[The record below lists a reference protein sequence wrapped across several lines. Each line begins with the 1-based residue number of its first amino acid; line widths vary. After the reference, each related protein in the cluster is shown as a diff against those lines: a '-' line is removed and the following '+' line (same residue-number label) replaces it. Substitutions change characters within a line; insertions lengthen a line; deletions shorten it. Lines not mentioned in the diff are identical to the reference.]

1 MTNFGGSNTYS
12 NQNFITANKALA
24 PVISFTANTTS
35 GAAPLAVSFTDL
47 STNSPTAWSW
57 SFGDGNISTLQNPVY
72 TYTTPG
78 TYTVSLTATNYGGGT
93 SMVISGYVGV
103 TAEPLPV
110 TAFTSNITS
119 GSAPLAVN
127 FNDTSTNSPVA
138 WAWSFGD
145 GNTSTLQNPV
155 HTYITPGTYTVSLTA
170 TNYGGN
176 QSMTRYN
183 YTTVNPTPP
192 VASFASDL
200 TSGPTPF
207 TVSFSD
213 TSSNNPTAW
222 TWTFGDGTTSPRQ
235 NPSHTYTIAG
245 TYSVSLVAINGG
257 GSDSVTKTG
266 YITPGASSVQQS
278 AATVSPTSAILNTT
292 TPAPVTTTGQSS
304 AASPAQDMSSWALPV
319 LVIIVILV
327 IGAGIL
333 HLLRKK
339 PERHGRHRGGDL

>member
-1 MTNFGGSNTYS
+1 
-12 NQNFITANKALA
+12 
-24 PVISFTANTTS
+24 
-35 GAAPLAVSFTDL
+35 
-47 STNSPTAWSW
+47 
-57 SFGDGNISTLQNPVY
+57 
-72 TYTTPG
+72 
-78 TYTVSLTATNYGGGT
+78 
-93 SMVISGYVGV
+93 MVISGYVGV

-176 QSMTRYN
+176 QSMTKYN

-266 YITPGASSVQQS
+266 YITAGASSVQQS
-278 AATVSPTSAILNTT
+278 AATVSPTSAGPNTT
-292 TPAPVTTTGQSS
+292 TPAPVTTTRQSS